1 MLVLCLFIV
10 NAIFT
15 FNIVGTFKGGIFMK
29 AQTLKRILGIVISV
43 SLLASMN
50 ITSASA
56 DSSFIVGDS
65 IASGVGPVAA
75 GESDFESFAE
85 CVTYYLIQS
94 GKINVGASVARI
106 GATSAQILDQVKSGS
121 GPSELKYVMVSSGG
135 NDYLDL
141 FEEALKPYMEEGD
154 TLATL
159 TPEKRAVLAQKISAD
174 QTAFTAKL
182 AEVNT
187 VTENAA
193 ANAVKIVDE
202 LKANAPDA
210 EIYFLE
216 MYNPFDS
223 YLSSENDAMRIIGT
237 FAQNSISAYNK
248 KLAEIDGI
256 KLVPVFE
263 NFKGRSDDYIRSGDV
278 HPTEAGH
285 IKIAELII
293 SDITGEDNDTILTN
307 LLKYRLIDGT
317 TFMALPEDMRSDI
330 DPDKIAEAIVTTA
343 AITTEEPTL
352 TTTSAAEITTA
363 SDGAVTTSVTTAAET
378 TTTAAET
385 TTETPATSGTTV
397 SVSSVSSSPAT
408 SDRGISPVI
417 FSGLFASAAACLML
431 RKKK

>member
-1 MLVLCLFIV
+1 
-10 NAIFT
+10 
-15 FNIVGTFKGGIFMK
+15 MK
-29 AQTLKRILGIVISV
+29 AKNLKRILGIVISV
-43 SLLASMN
+43 SLLASMT
-50 ITSASA
+50 IPSVSAV
-56 DSSFIVGDS
+56 SSFTAGDS

-94 GKINVGASVARI
+94 GRIDVGVSDAKI
-106 GATSAQILDQVKSGS
+106 GATSAQILDRQVIAGS
-121 GPSELKYVMVSSGG
+121 NPADVKYVMISSGG

-141 FEEALKPYMEEGD
+141 FEEALKPYMDEGD

-159 TPEKRAVLAQKISAD
+159 TPEKRAVIAQKISED

-202 LKANAPDA
+202 IKAKYPDA

-223 YLSSENDAMRIIGT
+223 YLSSENDAMRILGT

-248 KLAEIDGI
+248 ELAAIDGI

-263 NFKGRSDDYIRSGDV
+263 NFKGRSDDYIRTGDV

-293 SDITGEDNDTILTN
+293 NDITGEDNDTILSN
-307 LLKYRLIDGT
+307 LLKYKLINGA
-317 TFMALPEDMRSDI
+317 TFNALPEDMRSDI
-330 DPDKIAEAIVTTA
+330 DPDKIIGENAVTTA
-343 AITTEEPTL
+343 A
-352 TTTSAAEITTA
+352 
-363 SDGAVTTSVTTAAET
+363 VTDAPPVISSVDWTTAAD
-378 TTTAAET
+378 TTTAAATTAETTSET
-385 TTETPATSGTTV
+385 TTEASTTSGTTV
-397 SVSSVSSSPAT
+397 SVSNVSSSPAT
-408 SDRGISPVI
+408 SDRGLSPVI

-431 RKKK
+431 RKKN

>member
-1 MLVLCLFIV
+1 
-10 NAIFT
+10 
-15 FNIVGTFKGGIFMK
+15 MK
-29 AQTLKRILGIVISV
+29 AKNLKRILGIVISV
-43 SLLASMN
+43 SLLASMT
-50 ITSASA
+50 IPSVSAV
-56 DSSFIVGDS
+56 SSFTAGDS

-94 GKINVGASVARI
+94 GRIDVGVSDAKI
-106 GATSAQILDQVKSGS
+106 GATSAQILDRQVIAGS
-121 GPSELKYVMVSSGG
+121 NPADVKYVMISSGG

-141 FEEALKPYMEEGD
+141 FEEALKPYMDEGD

-159 TPEKRAVLAQKISAD
+159 TPEKRAVIAQKISED

-202 LKANAPDA
+202 IKAKYPDA
-210 EIYFLE
+210 VIYFLE

-223 YLSSENDAMRIIGT
+223 YLSSENDAMRILGT

-248 KLAEIDGI
+248 ELAAIDGI

-263 NFKGRSDDYIRSGDV
+263 NFKGRSDDYIRTGDV

-293 SDITGEDNDTILTN
+293 NDITGEDNDTILSN
-307 LLKYRLIDGT
+307 LLKYKLINGA
-317 TFMALPEDMRSDI
+317 TFNALPEDMRSDI
-330 DPDKIAEAIVTTA
+330 DPDKIIGENAVTTA
-343 AITTEEPTL
+343 A
-352 TTTSAAEITTA
+352 
-363 SDGAVTTSVTTAAET
+363 VTDAPPVISSVDWTTAA
-378 TTTAAET
+378 TTTAADTTTAAATTAETTSET
-385 TTETPATSGTTV
+385 TTEASTTSGTTV
-397 SVSSVSSSPAT
+397 SVSNVSSSPAT
-408 SDRGISPVI
+408 SDRGLSPVI

-431 RKKK
+431 RKKRD

>member
-1 MLVLCLFIV
+1 
-10 NAIFT
+10 
-15 FNIVGTFKGGIFMK
+15 MK
-29 AQTLKRILGIVISV
+29 ANLKRLLGIVISA
-43 SLLASMN
+43 SLLASVT
-50 ITSASA
+50 IPSVSAV
-56 DSSFIVGDS
+56 SSFTAGDS

-94 GKINVGASVARI
+94 GRIDVGVSDAKI
-106 GATSAQILDQVKSGS
+106 GATSAQILDRQVIAGS
-121 GPSELKYVMVSSGG
+121 NPADVKYVMISSGG

-141 FEEALKPYMEEGD
+141 FEEALKPYMDEGD

-159 TPEKRAVLAQKISAD
+159 TPEKRAVIAQKISED

-202 LKANAPDA
+202 IKAKYPDA

-223 YLSSENDAMRIIGT
+223 YLSSENDAMRILGT

-248 KLAEIDGI
+248 ELAAIDGI

-263 NFKGRSDDYIRSGDV
+263 NFKGRSDDYIRTGDV

-293 SDITGEDNDTILTN
+293 NDITGEDNDTILSN
-307 LLKYRLIDGT
+307 LLKYKLINGA
-317 TFMALPEDMRSDI
+317 TFNALPEDMRSDI
-330 DPDKIAEAIVTTA
+330 DPDKIIGENAVTTA
-343 AITTEEPTL
+343 AVTDAPPVI
-352 TTTSAAEITTA
+352 SSVDWTTA
-363 SDGAVTTSVTTAAET
+363 AVTTTAVSKKFAIPANGGGDISPEET
-378 TTTAAET
+378 TTAV
-385 TTETPATSGTTV
+385 TTEAPASSTTTV
-397 SVSSVSSSPAT
+397 SVKSTSSSPAT
-408 SDRGISPVI
+408 SDRGLSPVI
-417 FSGLFASAAACLML
+417 FSGLFASAAACVML

>member
-1 MLVLCLFIV
+1 
-10 NAIFT
+10 
-15 FNIVGTFKGGIFMK
+15 MK
-29 AQTLKRILGIVISV
+29 AKNLKRILGIVISV
-43 SLLASMN
+43 SLLASMT
-50 ITSASA
+50 IPSVSAV
-56 DSSFIVGDS
+56 SSFTAGDS

-94 GKINVGASVARI
+94 GRIDVGVSDAKI
-106 GATSAQILDQVKSGS
+106 GATSAQILDRQVIAGS
-121 GPSELKYVMVSSGG
+121 NPADVKYVMISSGG

-141 FEEALKPYMEEGD
+141 FEEALKPYMDEGD

-159 TPEKRAVLAQKISAD
+159 TPEKRAVIAQKISED

-202 LKANAPDA
+202 IKAKYPDA
-210 EIYFLE
+210 VIYFLE

-223 YLSSENDAMRIIGT
+223 FLSSENDAMRILGT

-248 KLAEIDGI
+248 ELAAIDGI

-263 NFKGRSDDYIRSGDV
+263 NFKGRSDDYIRTGDV

-293 SDITGEDNDTILTN
+293 NDITGEDNDTILSN
-307 LLKYRLIDGT
+307 LLKYKLINGS
-317 TFMALPEDMRSDI
+317 TFNALPEDMRSDI
-330 DPDKIAEAIVTTA
+330 DPDKIIGENAVTTA
-343 AITTEEPTL
+343 A
-352 TTTSAAEITTA
+352 
-363 SDGAVTTSVTTAAET
+363 VTDAPPVISSVDWTTAA
-378 TTTAAET
+378 TTTAADTTTAATTTAETTSET
-385 TTETPATSGTTV
+385 TTEASTTSGTTV
-397 SVSSVSSSPAT
+397 SVSNVSSSPAT
-408 SDRGISPVI
+408 SDRGLSPVI

>member
-1 MLVLCLFIV
+1 
-10 NAIFT
+10 
-15 FNIVGTFKGGIFMK
+15 MK
-29 AQTLKRILGIVISV
+29 AKNLKRILGIVISV
-43 SLLASMN
+43 SLLASMT
-50 ITSASA
+50 IPSVSAV
-56 DSSFIVGDS
+56 SSFTAGDS

-94 GKINVGASVARI
+94 GRIDVGVSDAKI
-106 GATSAQILDQVKSGS
+106 GATSAQILDRQVIAGS
-121 GPSELKYVMVSSGG
+121 NPADVKYVMISSGG

-141 FEEALKPYMEEGD
+141 FEEALKPYMDEGD

-159 TPEKRAVLAQKISAD
+159 TPEKRAVIAQKISED

-202 LKANAPDA
+202 IKAKYPDA
-210 EIYFLE
+210 VIYFLE

-223 YLSSENDAMRIIGT
+223 YLSSENDAMRILGT

-248 KLAEIDGI
+248 ELAAIDGI

-263 NFKGRSDDYIRSGDV
+263 NFKGRSDDYIRTGDV

-293 SDITGEDNDTILTN
+293 NDITGEDNDTILSN
-307 LLKYRLIDGT
+307 LLKYKLINGA
-317 TFMALPEDMRSDI
+317 TFNALPEDMRSDI
-330 DPDKIAEAIVTTA
+330 DPDKIIGENAVTTA
-343 AITTEEPTL
+343 A
-352 TTTSAAEITTA
+352 
-363 SDGAVTTSVTTAAET
+363 VTDAPPVISSVDWTTAA
-378 TTTAAET
+378 TTTAADTTTAAATTAETTSET
-385 TTETPATSGTTV
+385 TTEASTTSGTTV
-397 SVSSVSSSPAT
+397 SVSNVSSSPAT
-408 SDRGISPVI
+408 SDRGLSPVI

>member
-1 MLVLCLFIV
+1 
-10 NAIFT
+10 
-15 FNIVGTFKGGIFMK
+15 MK
-29 AQTLKRILGIVISV
+29 AKNLKRILGIVISV
-43 SLLASMN
+43 SLLASMT
-50 ITSASA
+50 IPSVSAV
-56 DSSFIVGDS
+56 SSFTAGDS

-94 GKINVGASVARI
+94 GRIDVGVSDAKI
-106 GATSAQILDQVKSGS
+106 GATSAQILDRQVIAGS
-121 GPSELKYVMVSSGG
+121 NPADVKYVMISSGG

-141 FEEALKPYMEEGD
+141 FEEALKPYMDEGD

-159 TPEKRAVLAQKISAD
+159 TPEKRAVIAQKISED

-202 LKANAPDA
+202 IKAKYPDA
-210 EIYFLE
+210 VIYFLE

-223 YLSSENDAMRIIGT
+223 YLSSENDAMRILGT

-248 KLAEIDGI
+248 ELAAIDGI

-263 NFKGRSDDYIRSGDV
+263 NFKGRSDDYIRTGDV

-293 SDITGEDNDTILTN
+293 NDITGEDNDTILSN
-307 LLKYRLIDGT
+307 LLKYKLINGA
-317 TFMALPEDMRSDI
+317 TFNALPEDMRSDI
-330 DPDKIAEAIVTTA
+330 DPDKIIGENAVTTA
-343 AITTEEPTL
+343 AVTDAPPVI
-352 TTTSAAEITTA
+352 SSVDWTTA
-363 SDGAVTTSVTTAAET
+363 AVTTTAVSKKFAIPANGGGYIIPEET
-378 TTTAAET
+378 TTAV
-385 TTETPATSGTTV
+385 TTEAPASSTTTV
-397 SVSSVSSSPAT
+397 SVKSTSSSPAT

-417 FSGLFASAAACLML
+417 FSGLFASAAACVML
-431 RKKK
+431 RKKRD

>member
-1 MLVLCLFIV
+1 
-10 NAIFT
+10 
-15 FNIVGTFKGGIFMK
+15 MK
-29 AQTLKRILGIVISV
+29 AKNLKRILGIVISV
-43 SLLASMN
+43 SLLASMT
-50 ITSASA
+50 IPSVSAV
-56 DSSFIVGDS
+56 SSFTAGDS

-94 GKINVGASVARI
+94 GRIDVGVSDAKI
-106 GATSAQILDQVKSGS
+106 GATSAQILDRQVIAGS
-121 GPSELKYVMVSSGG
+121 NPADVKYVMISSGG

-141 FEEALKPYMEEGD
+141 FEEALKPYMDEGD

-159 TPEKRAVLAQKISAD
+159 TPEKRAVIAQKISED

-202 LKANAPDA
+202 IKAKYPDA

-223 YLSSENDAMRIIGT
+223 YLSSENDAMRILGT

-248 KLAEIDGI
+248 ELAAIDGI

-263 NFKGRSDDYIRSGDV
+263 NFKGRSDDYIRTGDV

-293 SDITGEDNDTILTN
+293 NDITGEDNDTILSN
-307 LLKYRLIDGT
+307 LLKYKLINGA
-317 TFMALPEDMRSDI
+317 TFNALPEDMRSDI
-330 DPDKIAEAIVTTA
+330 DPDKIIGENAVTTA
-343 AITTEEPTL
+343 A
-352 TTTSAAEITTA
+352 
-363 SDGAVTTSVTTAAET
+363 VTDAPPVISSVDWTTAA
-378 TTTAAET
+378 TTTAADTTTAAATTAETTSET
-385 TTETPATSGTTV
+385 TTEASTTSGTTV
-397 SVSSVSSSPAT
+397 SVSNVSSSPAT
-408 SDRGISPVI
+408 SDRGLSPVI

-431 RKKK
+431 RKKRD

>member
-1 MLVLCLFIV
+1 
-10 NAIFT
+10 
-15 FNIVGTFKGGIFMK
+15 MK
-29 AQTLKRILGIVISV
+29 ANLKRLLGIVISA
-43 SLLASMN
+43 SLLASVA
-50 ITSASA
+50 IPSVSAV
-56 DSSFIVGDS
+56 SSFTAGDS

-94 GKINVGASVARI
+94 GRIDVGVSDAKI
-106 GATSAQILDQVKSGS
+106 GATSAQILDRQVIAGS
-121 GPSELKYVMVSSGG
+121 NPADVKYVMISSGG

-141 FEEALKPYMEEGD
+141 FEEALKPYMDEGD

-159 TPEKRAVLAQKISAD
+159 TPEKRAVIAQKISED

-202 LKANAPDA
+202 IKAKYPDA
-210 EIYFLE
+210 VIYFLE

-223 YLSSENDAMRIIGT
+223 FLSSENDAMRILGT

-248 KLAEIDGI
+248 ELAAIDGI

-263 NFKGRSDDYIRSGDV
+263 NFKGRSDDYIRTGDV

-293 SDITGEDNDTILTN
+293 NDITGEDNDTILSN
-307 LLKYRLIDGT
+307 LLKYKLINGS
-317 TFMALPEDMRSDI
+317 TFNALPEDMRSDI
-330 DPDKIAEAIVTTA
+330 DPDKIIGENAVTTA
-343 AITTEEPTL
+343 A
-352 TTTSAAEITTA
+352 
-363 SDGAVTTSVTTAAET
+363 VTDAPPVISSVDWTTAA
-378 TTTAAET
+378 TTTAADTTTAATTTAETTSET
-385 TTETPATSGTTV
+385 TTEASTTSGTTV
-397 SVSSVSSSPAT
+397 SVSNVSNSPAT
-408 SDRGISPVI
+408 SDRGLSPVI

>member
-1 MLVLCLFIV
+1 
-10 NAIFT
+10 
-15 FNIVGTFKGGIFMK
+15 MK
-29 AQTLKRILGIVISV
+29 AKNLKRILGIVISV
-43 SLLASMN
+43 SLLASMT
-50 ITSASA
+50 IPSVSAV
-56 DSSFIVGDS
+56 SSFTAGDS

-94 GKINVGASVARI
+94 GRIDVGVSDAKI
-106 GATSAQILDQVKSGS
+106 GATSAQILDRQVIAGS
-121 GPSELKYVMVSSGG
+121 NPADVKYVMISSGG

-141 FEEALKPYMEEGD
+141 FEEALKPYMDEGD

-159 TPEKRAVLAQKISAD
+159 TPEKRAVIAQKISED

-202 LKANAPDA
+202 IKAKYPDA
-210 EIYFLE
+210 VIYFLE

-223 YLSSENDAMRIIGT
+223 YLSSENDAMRILGT

-248 KLAEIDGI
+248 ELAAIDGI

-263 NFKGRSDDYIRSGDV
+263 NFKGRSDDYIRTGDV

-293 SDITGEDNDTILTN
+293 NDITGEDNDTILSN
-307 LLKYRLIDGT
+307 LLKYKLINGA
-317 TFMALPEDMRSDI
+317 TFNALPEDMRSDI
-330 DPDKIAEAIVTTA
+330 DPDKIIGENAVTTA
-343 AITTEEPTL
+343 A
-352 TTTSAAEITTA
+352 
-363 SDGAVTTSVTTAAET
+363 VTDAPPVISSVDWTTAAD
-378 TTTAAET
+378 TTTAAATTAETTSET
-385 TTETPATSGTTV
+385 TTEASTTSGTTV
-397 SVSSVSSSPAT
+397 SVSNVSSSPAT
-408 SDRGISPVI
+408 SDRGLSPVI

>member
-1 MLVLCLFIV
+1 
-10 NAIFT
+10 
-15 FNIVGTFKGGIFMK
+15 MK
-29 AQTLKRILGIVISV
+29 AKNLKRILGIVISV
-43 SLLASMN
+43 SLLASMT
-50 ITSASA
+50 IPSVSAI
-56 DSSFIVGDS
+56 SSFTAGDS

-94 GKINVGASVARI
+94 GRIDVGVSDAKI
-106 GATSAQILDQVKSGS
+106 GATSAQILDSQVIAGS
-121 GPSELKYVMVSSGG
+121 NPADVKYVMISSGG

-141 FEEALKPYMEEGD
+141 FEEALKPYMDEGD

-159 TPEKRAVLAQKISAD
+159 TPEKRAVIAQKISED

-202 LKANAPDA
+202 IKAKYPDA
-210 EIYFLE
+210 VIYFLE

-223 YLSSENDAMRIIGT
+223 YLSSENDAMRILGT
-237 FAQNSISAYNK
+237 FSQNSISAYNK
-248 KLAEIDGI
+248 ELAAIDGI

-263 NFKGRSDDYIRSGDV
+263 NFKGRSDDYIRTGDV

-293 SDITGEDNDTILTN
+293 NDITGEDNDTILSN
-307 LLKYRLIDGT
+307 LLKYKLINGA
-317 TFMALPEDMRSDI
+317 TFNALPEDMRSDI
-330 DPDKIAEAIVTTA
+330 DPDTIIGENAVTTA
-343 AITTEEPTL
+343 AVTDAPPVI
-352 TTTSAAEITTA
+352 SSVDWTTA
-363 SDGAVTTSVTTAAET
+363 AVTTTAVSKKSAIPANGGGYIIPEET
-378 TTTAAET
+378 TTAV
-385 TTETPATSGTTV
+385 TTEAPASSTTTV
-397 SVSSVSSSPAT
+397 SVKSTSSSPAT

-417 FSGLFASAAACLML
+417 FSGLFASAAACLMS

>member
-1 MLVLCLFIV
+1 
-10 NAIFT
+10 
-15 FNIVGTFKGGIFMK
+15 MK
-29 AQTLKRILGIVISV
+29 AKNLKRILGIVISV
-43 SLLASMN
+43 SLLASMT
-50 ITSASA
+50 IPSVSAV
-56 DSSFIVGDS
+56 SSFTAGDS

-94 GKINVGASVARI
+94 GRIDVGVSDAKI
-106 GATSAQILDQVKSGS
+106 GATSAQILDCQVIAGS
-121 GPSELKYVMVSSGG
+121 NPADVKYVMISSGG

-141 FEEALKPYMEEGD
+141 FEEALKPYMDEGD

-159 TPEKRAVLAQKISAD
+159 TPEKRAVIAQKISED

-202 LKANAPDA
+202 IKAKYPDA
-210 EIYFLE
+210 VIYFLE

-223 YLSSENDAMRIIGT
+223 YLSSENDAMRILGT

-248 KLAEIDGI
+248 ELAAIDGI

-263 NFKGRSDDYIRSGDV
+263 NFKGRSDDYIRTGDV

-293 SDITGEDNDTILTN
+293 NDITGEDNDTILSK
-307 LLKYRLIDGT
+307 LLKYKLINGA
-317 TFMALPEDMRSDI
+317 TFNALPEDMRSDI
-330 DPDKIAEAIVTTA
+330 DPDKIIGENAVTTA
-343 AITTEEPTL
+343 AVTDAPPVI
-352 TTTSAAEITTA
+352 SSVDWTTA
-363 SDGAVTTSVTTAAET
+363 AVTTTAVSKKSAIPANGGGYIIPEET
-378 TTTAAET
+378 TTAV
-385 TTETPATSGTTV
+385 TTEAPASSTTTV
-397 SVSSVSSSPAT
+397 SVKSTSSSPAT

-431 RKKK
+431 RKKRD

>member
-1 MLVLCLFIV
+1 
-10 NAIFT
+10 
-15 FNIVGTFKGGIFMK
+15 MK
-29 AQTLKRILGIVISV
+29 AKNLKRILGIVISV
-43 SLLASMN
+43 SLLASMT
-50 ITSASA
+50 IPSVSAV
-56 DSSFIVGDS
+56 SSFTAGDS

-94 GKINVGASVARI
+94 GRIDVGVSDAKI
-106 GATSAQILDQVKSGS
+106 GATSAQILDRQVIAGS
-121 GPSELKYVMVSSGG
+121 NPADVKYVMISSGG

-141 FEEALKPYMEEGD
+141 FEEALKPYMDEGD

-159 TPEKRAVLAQKISAD
+159 TPEKRAVIAQKISED

-202 LKANAPDA
+202 IKAKYPDA
-210 EIYFLE
+210 VIYFLE

-223 YLSSENDAMRIIGT
+223 FLSSENDAMRILGT

-248 KLAEIDGI
+248 ELAAIDGI

-263 NFKGRSDDYIRSGDV
+263 NFKGRSDDYIRTGDV

-293 SDITGEDNDTILTN
+293 NDITGEDNDTILSN
-307 LLKYRLIDGT
+307 LLKYKLINGA
-317 TFMALPEDMRSDI
+317 TFNALPEDMRSDI
-330 DPDKIAEAIVTTA
+330 DPDKIIGENAVTTA
-343 AITTEEPTL
+343 A
-352 TTTSAAEITTA
+352 
-363 SDGAVTTSVTTAAET
+363 VTDAPPVISSVDWTTAA
-378 TTTAAET
+378 TTTAADTTTAATTTAETTSET
-385 TTETPATSGTTV
+385 TTEASTTSGTTV
-397 SVSSVSSSPAT
+397 SVSNVSSSPAT
-408 SDRGISPVI
+408 SDRGLSPVI

>member
-1 MLVLCLFIV
+1 
-10 NAIFT
+10 
-15 FNIVGTFKGGIFMK
+15 MK
-29 AQTLKRILGIVISV
+29 ANLKRLLGIVISA
-43 SLLASMN
+43 SLLASVA
-50 ITSASA
+50 IPSVSAV
-56 DSSFIVGDS
+56 SSFTAGDS

-94 GKINVGASVARI
+94 GRIDVGVSDAKI
-106 GATSAQILDQVKSGS
+106 GATSAQILDRQVIAGS
-121 GPSELKYVMVSSGG
+121 NPADVKYVMISSGG

-141 FEEALKPYMEEGD
+141 FEEALKPYMDEGD

-159 TPEKRAVLAQKISAD
+159 TPEKRAVIAQKISED

-202 LKANAPDA
+202 IKAKYPDA
-210 EIYFLE
+210 VIYFLE

-223 YLSSENDAMRIIGT
+223 YLSSENDAMRILGT

-248 KLAEIDGI
+248 ELAAIDGI

-263 NFKGRSDDYIRSGDV
+263 NFKGRSDDYIRTGDV

-293 SDITGEDNDTILTN
+293 NDITGEDNDTILSN
-307 LLKYRLIDGT
+307 LLKYKLINGA
-317 TFMALPEDMRSDI
+317 TFNALPEDMRSDI
-330 DPDKIAEAIVTTA
+330 DPDKIIGENAVTTA
-343 AITTEEPTL
+343 T
-352 TTTSAAEITTA
+352 
-363 SDGAVTTSVTTAAET
+363 VTDAPPVISSVDWTTAA
-378 TTTAAET
+378 TTTAADTTTAAATTAETTSET
-385 TTETPATSGTTV
+385 TTEASTTSGTTV
-397 SVSSVSSSPAT
+397 SVSNVSSSPAT
-408 SDRGISPVI
+408 SDRGLSPVI

>member
-1 MLVLCLFIV
+1 
-10 NAIFT
+10 
-15 FNIVGTFKGGIFMK
+15 MK
-29 AQTLKRILGIVISV
+29 ANLKRILGIVISF
-43 SLLASMN
+43 SLLASVT
-50 ITSASA
+50 ISSVSAKC
-56 DSSFIVGDS
+56 SFTAGDS
-65 IASGVGPVAA
+65 IASGIGPVAA
-75 GESDFESFAE
+75 GESAFESFAE
-85 CVTYYLIQS
+85 CVTYYLIHS
-94 GKINVGASVARI
+94 GRIDVGVSDARI
-106 GATSAQILDQVKSGS
+106 GATSAQILNYQIIAGS
-121 GPSELKYVMVSSGG
+121 TAADVKYVMISSGG

-141 FEEALKPYMEEGD
+141 FEEALKPYMDEGD

-159 TPEKRAVLAQKISAD
+159 TPEKRAVITQKISAD

-202 LKANAPDA
+202 TRAKYPDA

-223 YLSSENDAMRIIGT
+223 YLSSDNDTMRILGT

-248 KLAEIDGI
+248 ELAAIDGI

-293 SDITGEDNDTILTN
+293 SDITGEDNDTILSN
-307 LLKYRLIDGT
+307 IIKYEMIDT
-317 TFMALPEDMRSDI
+317 ATFNALPEDMRSDI
-330 DPDKIAEAIVTTA
+330 DPDKIIGENAVTTA
-343 AITTEEPTL
+343 AVTDAPPVI
-352 TTTSAAEITTA
+352 SSVDWTTA
-363 SDGAVTTSVTTAAET
+363 AVTTTAVSKIPNIPANGGGYIPPEET
-378 TTTAAET
+378 TTAV
-385 TTETPATSGTTV
+385 TTEAPASSTTTV
-397 SVSSVSSSPAT
+397 SVKSVSSSPAT
-408 SDRGISPVI
+408 SDRGISPVVLTG
-417 FSGLFASAAACLML
+417 FFTAAAACVML

>member
-1 MLVLCLFIV
+1 
-10 NAIFT
+10 
-15 FNIVGTFKGGIFMK
+15 MK
-29 AQTLKRILGIVISV
+29 AKNLKRILGIVISV
-43 SLLASMN
+43 SLLASMT
-50 ITSASA
+50 IPSVSAV
-56 DSSFIVGDS
+56 SSFTAGDS

-94 GKINVGASVARI
+94 GRIDVGVSDAKI
-106 GATSAQILDQVKSGS
+106 GATSAQILNYQVIAGS
-121 GPSELKYVMVSSGG
+121 TPADVKYVMISSGG

-141 FEEALKPYMEEGD
+141 FEEALKPYMDEGD

-159 TPEKRAVLAQKISAD
+159 TPEKRAVITQKISAD

-202 LKANAPDA
+202 TKAKYPDA

-223 YLSSENDAMRIIGT
+223 YLSSENDAMRILGT

-248 KLAEIDGI
+248 ELAAIDGI

-263 NFKGRSDDYIRSGDV
+263 NFKGRSDDYIRTGDV

-293 SDITGEDNDTILTN
+293 NDITGEDNDTILSN
-307 LLKYRLIDGT
+307 LLKYKLINGA
-317 TFMALPEDMRSDI
+317 TFNALPEDMRSDI
-330 DPDKIAEAIVTTA
+330 DPDKIIGENAVTTA
-343 AITTEEPTL
+343 A
-352 TTTSAAEITTA
+352 
-363 SDGAVTTSVTTAAET
+363 VTDAPPVISSVDWTTAA
-378 TTTAAET
+378 TTTAADTTTAAATTAETTSET
-385 TTETPATSGTTV
+385 TTEASTTSGTTV
-397 SVSSVSSSPAT
+397 SVSNVSSSPAT
-408 SDRGISPVI
+408 SDRGLSPVI

-431 RKKK
+431 KKKRD

>member
-1 MLVLCLFIV
+1 
-10 NAIFT
+10 
-15 FNIVGTFKGGIFMK
+15 MK
-29 AQTLKRILGIVISV
+29 ANLKRLLGIVISA
-43 SLLASMN
+43 SLLASVA
-50 ITSASA
+50 IPSVSAV
-56 DSSFIVGDS
+56 SSFTAGDS

-94 GKINVGASVARI
+94 GRIDVGVSDAKI
-106 GATSAQILDQVKSGS
+106 GATSAQILDRQVIAGS
-121 GPSELKYVMVSSGG
+121 NPADVKYVMISSGG

-141 FEEALKPYMEEGD
+141 FEEALKPYMDEGD

-159 TPEKRAVLAQKISAD
+159 TPEKRAVIAQKISED

-202 LKANAPDA
+202 IKAKYPDA
-210 EIYFLE
+210 VIYFLE

-223 YLSSENDAMRIIGT
+223 YLSSENDAMRILGT

-248 KLAEIDGI
+248 ELAAIDGI

-263 NFKGRSDDYIRSGDV
+263 NFKGRSDDYIRTGDV

-293 SDITGEDNDTILTN
+293 NDITGEDNDTILSN
-307 LLKYRLIDGT
+307 LLKYKLINGA
-317 TFMALPEDMRSDI
+317 TFNALPEDMRSDI
-330 DPDKIAEAIVTTA
+330 DPDKIIGENAVTTA
-343 AITTEEPTL
+343 A
-352 TTTSAAEITTA
+352 
-363 SDGAVTTSVTTAAET
+363 VTDAPPVISSVDWTTAA
-378 TTTAAET
+378 TTTAADTTTAAATTAETTSET
-385 TTETPATSGTTV
+385 TTEASTTSGTTV
-397 SVSSVSSSPAT
+397 SVSNVSSSPAT
-408 SDRGISPVI
+408 SDRGLSPVI

>member
-1 MLVLCLFIV
+1 
-10 NAIFT
+10 
-15 FNIVGTFKGGIFMK
+15 MK
-29 AQTLKRILGIVISV
+29 AQNLKRILGIVISV
-43 SLLASMN
+43 SLLASVA
-50 ITSASA
+50 IPSVSAV
-56 DSSFIVGDS
+56 SSFTAGDS

-94 GKINVGASVARI
+94 GRIDVGVSDAKI
-106 GATSAQILDQVKSGS
+106 GATSAQILDRQVIAGS
-121 GPSELKYVMVSSGG
+121 NPADVKYVMISSGG

-141 FEEALKPYMEEGD
+141 FEEALKPYMDEGD

-159 TPEKRAVLAQKISAD
+159 TPEKRAVIAQKISED

-202 LKANAPDA
+202 IKAKYPDA

-223 YLSSENDAMRIIGT
+223 YLSSENDAMRILGT

-248 KLAEIDGI
+248 ELAAIDGI

-263 NFKGRSDDYIRSGDV
+263 NFKGRSDDYIRTGDV

-293 SDITGEDNDTILTN
+293 NDITGEDNDTILSN
-307 LLKYRLIDGT
+307 LLKYKLINGA
-317 TFMALPEDMRSDI
+317 TFNALPEDMRSDI
-330 DPDKIAEAIVTTA
+330 DPDKIIGENAVTTA
-343 AITTEEPTL
+343 AVTDAPPVI
-352 TTTSAAEITTA
+352 SSVDWTTA
-363 SDGAVTTSVTTAAET
+363 AVTTTAVSKKSAIPANGGGYIIPEET
-378 TTTAAET
+378 TTAV
-385 TTETPATSGTTV
+385 TTEAPASSTTTV
-397 SVSSVSSSPAT
+397 SVKSTSSSPAT
-408 SDRGISPVI
+408 SDRGLSPVI
-417 FSGLFASAAACLML
+417 FSGLFASAAACLMS

>member
-1 MLVLCLFIV
+1 
-10 NAIFT
+10 
-15 FNIVGTFKGGIFMK
+15 MK
-29 AQTLKRILGIVISV
+29 ANLKRILGIVISF
-43 SLLASMN
+43 SLLASMT
-50 ITSASA
+50 IPSVSAV
-56 DSSFIVGDS
+56 SSFTAGDS

-75 GESDFESFAE
+75 GESNFESFAE

-94 GKINVGASVARI
+94 RRIDVGVSDAKI
-106 GATSAQILDQVKSGS
+106 GATSAQILNYQVIAGS
-121 GPSELKYVMVSSGG
+121 TPADVKYVMISSGG

-141 FEEALKPYMEEGD
+141 FEEALKPYMVEGD

-159 TPEKRAVLAQKISAD
+159 TPEKRAVIAQKISED

-202 LKANAPDA
+202 IKAKYPDA
-210 EIYFLE
+210 VIYFLE

-223 YLSSENDAMRIIGT
+223 YLSSEDDTLRIIGT

-248 KLAEIDGI
+248 KLAAVEGI

-293 SDITGEDNDTILTN
+293 SDITGEDNDTILSN
-307 LLKYRLIDGT
+307 IIKYEMIDT
-317 TFMALPEDMRSDI
+317 ATFNALPEDMRSDI
-330 DPDKIAEAIVTTA
+330 DPDKIIGENAVTTA
-343 AITTEEPTL
+343 AVTDAPPVI
-352 TTTSAAEITTA
+352 SSVDWTTA
-363 SDGAVTTSVTTAAET
+363 AVTTTAVSKKSAIPANGGGDIPQEET
-378 TTTAAET
+378 TTAV
-385 TTETPATSGTTV
+385 TTEAPASSTTTV
-397 SVSSVSSSPAT
+397 SVKSVSSSPAT
-408 SDRGISPVI
+408 SDRGLSPVI
-417 FSGLFASAAACLML
+417 FSGLFASAAACVML
-431 RKKK
+431 RKERD

>member
-1 MLVLCLFIV
+1 
-10 NAIFT
+10 
-15 FNIVGTFKGGIFMK
+15 MK
-29 AQTLKRILGIVISV
+29 AKNLKRILGIVISV
-43 SLLASMN
+43 SLLASMT
-50 ITSASA
+50 IPSVSAV
-56 DSSFIVGDS
+56 SSFTAGDS

-94 GKINVGASVARI
+94 GRIDVGVSDAKI
-106 GATSAQILDQVKSGS
+106 GATSAQILNYQVIAGS
-121 GPSELKYVMVSSGG
+121 TPADVKYVMISSGG

-141 FEEALKPYMEEGD
+141 FEEALKPYMDEGD

-159 TPEKRAVLAQKISAD
+159 TPEKRAVIAQKISED

-202 LKANAPDA
+202 IKAKYPDA
-210 EIYFLE
+210 VIYFLE

-223 YLSSENDAMRIIGT
+223 YLSSENDAMRILGT

-248 KLAEIDGI
+248 ELAAIDGI

-263 NFKGRSDDYIRSGDV
+263 NFKGRSDDYIRTGDV

-293 SDITGEDNDTILTN
+293 NDITGEDNDTILSN
-307 LLKYRLIDGT
+307 LLKYKLINGA
-317 TFMALPEDMRSDI
+317 TFNALPEDMRSDI
-330 DPDKIAEAIVTTA
+330 DPDKIIGENAVTTA
-343 AITTEEPTL
+343 AITTEEPIS
-352 TTTSAAEITTA
+352 TTPADTTA
-363 SDGAVTTSVTTAAET
+363 SEVTTPAVSKKFAIPANGGGYISPEETTTAVTTEA
-378 TTTAAET
+378 
-385 TTETPATSGTTV
+385 PASSTTTV
-397 SVSSVSSSPAT
+397 SVKSISSSPAT
-408 SDRGISPVI
+408 SDRGLSPVI

-431 RKKK
+431 RKKRD

>member
-1 MLVLCLFIV
+1 
-10 NAIFT
+10 
-15 FNIVGTFKGGIFMK
+15 MK
-29 AQTLKRILGIVISV
+29 ANLKRLLGIVISA
-43 SLLASMN
+43 SLLASVA
-50 ITSASA
+50 IPSVSAV
-56 DSSFIVGDS
+56 SSFTAGDS

-94 GKINVGASVARI
+94 GRIDVGVSDAKI
-106 GATSAQILDQVKSGS
+106 GATSAQILDRQVIAGS
-121 GPSELKYVMVSSGG
+121 NPADVKYVMISSGG

-141 FEEALKPYMEEGD
+141 FEEALKPYMDEGD

-159 TPEKRAVLAQKISAD
+159 TPEKRAVIAQKISED

-202 LKANAPDA
+202 IKAKYPDA
-210 EIYFLE
+210 VIYFLE

-223 YLSSENDAMRIIGT
+223 FLSSENDAMRILGT

-248 KLAEIDGI
+248 ELAAIDGI

-263 NFKGRSDDYIRSGDV
+263 NFKGRSDDYIRTGDV

-293 SDITGEDNDTILTN
+293 NDITGEDNDTILSN
-307 LLKYRLIDGT
+307 LLKYKLINGS
-317 TFMALPEDMRSDI
+317 TFNALPEDMRSDI
-330 DPDKIAEAIVTTA
+330 DPDKIIGENAVTTA
-343 AITTEEPTL
+343 A
-352 TTTSAAEITTA
+352 
-363 SDGAVTTSVTTAAET
+363 VTDAPPVISSVDWTTAA
-378 TTTAAET
+378 TTTAADTTTAATTTAETTSET
-385 TTETPATSGTTV
+385 TTEASTTSGTTV
-397 SVSSVSSSPAT
+397 SVSNVSSSPAT
-408 SDRGISPVI
+408 SDRGLSPVI

>member
-1 MLVLCLFIV
+1 
-10 NAIFT
+10 
-15 FNIVGTFKGGIFMK
+15 MK

-94 GKINVGASVARI
+94 GKINVGATVARI

-223 YLSSENDAMRIIGT
+223 YLSSEDDTMRIIGT

-307 LLKYRLIDGT
+307 LLKYQLIDGT
-317 TFMALPEDMRSDI
+317 TFMELPEDMRSDI

-343 AITTEEPTL
+343 AITAFL
-352 TTTSAAEITTA
+352 ASAISAA
-363 SDGAVTTSVTTAAET
+363 
-378 TTTAAET
+378 
-385 TTETPATSGTTV
+385 
-397 SVSSVSSSPAT
+397 
-408 SDRGISPVI
+408 
-417 FSGLFASAAACLML
+417 
-431 RKKK
+431 

>member
-1 MLVLCLFIV
+1 
-10 NAIFT
+10 
-15 FNIVGTFKGGIFMK
+15 MK
-29 AQTLKRILGIVISV
+29 AKNLKRILGIVISV
-43 SLLASMN
+43 SLLASMT
-50 ITSASA
+50 IPSVSAV
-56 DSSFIVGDS
+56 SSFTAGDS

-94 GKINVGASVARI
+94 GRIDVGVSDAKI
-106 GATSAQILDQVKSGS
+106 GATSAQILDRQVIAGS
-121 GPSELKYVMVSSGG
+121 NPADVKYVMISSGG

-141 FEEALKPYMEEGD
+141 FEEALKPYMDEGD
-154 TLATL
+154 TLVTL
-159 TPEKRAVLAQKISAD
+159 TPEKRAVIAQKISED

-202 LKANAPDA
+202 IKAKYPDA
-210 EIYFLE
+210 VIYFLE

-223 YLSSENDAMRIIGT
+223 YLSSENDAMRILGT

-248 KLAEIDGI
+248 ELAAIDGI

-263 NFKGRSDDYIRSGDV
+263 NFKGRSDDYIRTGDV

-293 SDITGEDNDTILTN
+293 NDITGEDNDTILSN
-307 LLKYRLIDGT
+307 LLKYKLINGA
-317 TFMALPEDMRSDI
+317 TFNALPEDMRSDI
-330 DPDKIAEAIVTTA
+330 DPDKIIGENAVTTA
-343 AITTEEPTL
+343 AVTDAPPVI
-352 TTTSAAEITTA
+352 SSVDWTTA
-363 SDGAVTTSVTTAAET
+363 AVTTTAVSKKFAIPANGGGYISPEET
-378 TTTAAET
+378 TTAV
-385 TTETPATSGTTV
+385 TTEAPASSTTTV
-397 SVSSVSSSPAT
+397 SVKSTSSSPAT

>member
-1 MLVLCLFIV
+1 
-10 NAIFT
+10 
-15 FNIVGTFKGGIFMK
+15 MK
-29 AQTLKRILGIVISV
+29 AKNLKRILGIVISV
-43 SLLASMN
+43 SLLASMT
-50 ITSASA
+50 IPSVSAV
-56 DSSFIVGDS
+56 SSFTAGDS

-94 GKINVGASVARI
+94 GRIDVGVSDAKI
-106 GATSAQILDQVKSGS
+106 GATSAQILDRQVIAGS
-121 GPSELKYVMVSSGG
+121 NPADVKYVMISSGG

-141 FEEALKPYMEEGD
+141 FEEALKPYMDEGD

-159 TPEKRAVLAQKISAD
+159 TPEKRAVIAQKISED

-202 LKANAPDA
+202 IKAKYPDA

-223 YLSSENDAMRIIGT
+223 YLSSENDAMRILGT

-248 KLAEIDGI
+248 ELAAIDGI

-263 NFKGRSDDYIRSGDV
+263 NFKGRSDDYIRTGDV

-293 SDITGEDNDTILTN
+293 NDITGEDNDTILSN
-307 LLKYRLIDGT
+307 LLKYKLINGA
-317 TFMALPEDMRSDI
+317 TFNALPEDMRSDI
-330 DPDKIAEAIVTTA
+330 DPDKIIGENAVTTA
-343 AITTEEPTL
+343 A
-352 TTTSAAEITTA
+352 
-363 SDGAVTTSVTTAAET
+363 VTDAPPVISSVDWTTAA
-378 TTTAAET
+378 TTTAADTTTAAATTAETTSET
-385 TTETPATSGTTV
+385 TTEASTTSGTTV
-397 SVSSVSSSPAT
+397 SVSNVSSSPAT
-408 SDRGISPVI
+408 SDRGLSPVI

>member
-1 MLVLCLFIV
+1 
-10 NAIFT
+10 
-15 FNIVGTFKGGIFMK
+15 MK
-29 AQTLKRILGIVISV
+29 ANLKRILGIVISF
-43 SLLASMN
+43 SLLASMT
-50 ITSASA
+50 IPSVSAV
-56 DSSFIVGDS
+56 SSFTAGDS

-75 GESDFESFAE
+75 GESNFESFAE

-94 GKINVGASVARI
+94 RRIDVGVSDAKI
-106 GATSAQILDQVKSGS
+106 GATSAQILNYQVIAGS
-121 GPSELKYVMVSSGG
+121 TPADVKYVMISSGG

-141 FEEALKPYMEEGD
+141 FEEALKPYMVEGD

-159 TPEKRAVLAQKISAD
+159 TPEKRAVIAQKISED

-202 LKANAPDA
+202 IKAKYPDA
-210 EIYFLE
+210 VIYFLE

-223 YLSSENDAMRIIGT
+223 YLSSEDDTLRIIGT

-248 KLAEIDGI
+248 KLAAVEGI

-293 SDITGEDNDTILTN
+293 SDITGEDNDTILSN
-307 LLKYRLIDGT
+307 IIKYEMIDT
-317 TFMALPEDMRSDI
+317 ATFNALPEDMRSDI
-330 DPDKIAEAIVTTA
+330 DPDKIIGENAVTTA
-343 AITTEEPTL
+343 AVTDAPPVI
-352 TTTSAAEITTA
+352 SSVDWTTA
-363 SDGAVTTSVTTAAET
+363 AVTTTAVSKKSAIPANGGGDIPQEET
-378 TTTAAET
+378 TTAV
-385 TTETPATSGTTV
+385 TTEAPASSTTTV
-397 SVSSVSSSPAT
+397 SVKSVSSSPAT
-408 SDRGISPVI
+408 SDRGLSPVI
-417 FSGLFASAAACLML
+417 FSGLFASAAACVML
-431 RKKK
+431 RKKRD

>member
-1 MLVLCLFIV
+1 MI
-10 NAIFT
+10 
-15 FNIVGTFKGGIFMK
+15 

-65 IASGVGPVAA
+65 IASGIGPVAA

-94 GKINVGASVARI
+94 GKINVGATVARI

-202 LKANAPDA
+202 LKANAPDT

-223 YLSSENDAMRIIGT
+223 YLSSENDAMRILGT

-248 KLAEIDGI
+248 ELSAIDGI

-263 NFKGRSDDYIRSGDV
+263 NFKGRSDDYIRTGDV

-293 SDITGEDNDTILTN
+293 SDITGEDNDTILSN
-307 LLKYRLIDGT
+307 LLKYKLINGA
-317 TFMALPEDMRSDI
+317 TFNALPEDMRSDI
-330 DPDKIAEAIVTTA
+330 DPDKIIGENAVTTA
-343 AITTEEPTL
+343 AVTDAPPVI
-352 TTTSAAEITTA
+352 SSVDWTTA
-363 SDGAVTTSVTTAAET
+363 AVTT
-378 TTTAAET
+378 
-385 TTETPATSGTTV
+385 TV
-397 SVSSVSSSPAT
+397 
-408 SDRGISPVI
+408 
-417 FSGLFASAAACLML
+417 
-431 RKKK
+431 

>member
-1 MLVLCLFIV
+1 
-10 NAIFT
+10 
-15 FNIVGTFKGGIFMK
+15 MK
-29 AQTLKRILGIVISV
+29 AQNLKRILGIVISV
-43 SLLASMN
+43 SLLASMT
-50 ITSASA
+50 IPSVSAI
-56 DSSFIVGDS
+56 SSFTAGDS

-94 GKINVGASVARI
+94 GRIDVGVSDAKI
-106 GATSAQILDQVKSGS
+106 GATSAQILDRQVIAGS
-121 GPSELKYVMVSSGG
+121 NPADVKYVMISSGG

-141 FEEALKPYMEEGD
+141 FEEALKPYMDEGD

-159 TPEKRAVLAQKISAD
+159 TPEKRAVIAQKISED

-202 LKANAPDA
+202 IKAKYPDA
-210 EIYFLE
+210 VIYFLE

-223 YLSSENDAMRIIGT
+223 YLSSENDAMRILGT
-237 FAQNSISAYNK
+237 FSQNSISAYNK
-248 KLAEIDGI
+248 ELAAIDGI

-263 NFKGRSDDYIRSGDV
+263 NFKGRSDDYIRTGDV

-293 SDITGEDNDTILTN
+293 NDITGEDNDTILSN
-307 LLKYRLIDGT
+307 LLKYKLINGA
-317 TFMALPEDMRSDI
+317 TFNALPEDMRSDI
-330 DPDKIAEAIVTTA
+330 DPDKIIGENAVTTA
-343 AITTEEPTL
+343 T
-352 TTTSAAEITTA
+352 
-363 SDGAVTTSVTTAAET
+363 VTDAPPVISSVDWTTAA
-378 TTTAAET
+378 TTTAADTTTAAATTAETTSET
-385 TTETPATSGTTV
+385 TTEASTTSGTTV
-397 SVSSVSSSPAT
+397 SVSNVSSSPAT
-408 SDRGISPVI
+408 SDRGLSPVI

>member
-1 MLVLCLFIV
+1 
-10 NAIFT
+10 
-15 FNIVGTFKGGIFMK
+15 MK
-29 AQTLKRILGIVISV
+29 ANLKRILGIVISF
-43 SLLASMN
+43 SLLASMT
-50 ITSASA
+50 IPSVSAV
-56 DSSFIVGDS
+56 SSFTAGDS

-75 GESDFESFAE
+75 GESNFESFAE

-94 GKINVGASVARI
+94 RRIDVGVSDAKI
-106 GATSAQILDQVKSGS
+106 GATSAQILNYQVIAGS
-121 GPSELKYVMVSSGG
+121 TPADVKYVMISSGG

-141 FEEALKPYMEEGD
+141 FEEALKPYMVEGD

-159 TPEKRAVLAQKISAD
+159 TPEKRAVIAQKISED

-202 LKANAPDA
+202 IKAKYPDA
-210 EIYFLE
+210 VIYFLE

-223 YLSSENDAMRIIGT
+223 YLSSEDDTLRIIGT

-248 KLAEIDGI
+248 KLAAVEGI

-293 SDITGEDNDTILTN
+293 SDITGEDNDTILSN
-307 LLKYRLIDGT
+307 IIKYEMIDT
-317 TFMALPEDMRSDI
+317 ATFNALPEDMRSDI
-330 DPDKIAEAIVTTA
+330 DPDKIIGENAVTTA
-343 AITTEEPTL
+343 AVTDAPPVI
-352 TTTSAAEITTA
+352 SSVDWTTA
-363 SDGAVTTSVTTAAET
+363 AVTTTAVSKKSAIPANGGGYIRPEET
-378 TTTAAET
+378 TTAV
-385 TTETPATSGTTV
+385 TTEAPASSTTTV
-397 SVSSVSSSPAT
+397 SVKSVSSSPAT
-408 SDRGISPVI
+408 SDRGLSPVI
-417 FSGLFASAAACLML
+417 FSGLFASAAACVML
-431 RKKK
+431 RKKRD

>member
-1 MLVLCLFIV
+1 
-10 NAIFT
+10 
-15 FNIVGTFKGGIFMK
+15 MK
-29 AQTLKRILGIVISV
+29 AKNLKRILGIVISV
-43 SLLASMN
+43 SLLASMT
-50 ITSASA
+50 IPSVSAV
-56 DSSFIVGDS
+56 SSFTAGDS

-94 GKINVGASVARI
+94 GRIDVGVSDAKI
-106 GATSAQILDQVKSGS
+106 GATSAQILDRQVITGS
-121 GPSELKYVMVSSGG
+121 NPADVKYVMISSGG

-141 FEEALKPYMEEGD
+141 FEEALKPYMDEGD
-154 TLATL
+154 TLAAL
-159 TPEKRAVLAQKISAD
+159 TPEKRAVIAQKISED

-193 ANAVKIVDE
+193 ANAAKIVDE
-202 LKANAPDA
+202 IKAKYPDA
-210 EIYFLE
+210 VIYFLE

-223 YLSSENDAMRIIGT
+223 YLSSENDAMRILGT

-248 KLAEIDGI
+248 ELAAIDGI

-293 SDITGEDNDTILTN
+293 NDITGEDNDTILSN
-307 LLKYRLIDGT
+307 LLKYKLINGA
-317 TFMALPEDMRSDI
+317 TFNALPEDMRSDI
-330 DPDKIAEAIVTTA
+330 DPDKIIGENAVTTA
-343 AITTEEPTL
+343 T
-352 TTTSAAEITTA
+352 
-363 SDGAVTTSVTTAAET
+363 VTDAPPVISSVDWTTAA
-378 TTTAAET
+378 TTTAADTTTAAATTAETTSET
-385 TTETPATSGTTV
+385 TTEASTTSGTTV
-397 SVSSVSSSPAT
+397 SVSNVSSSPAT
-408 SDRGISPVI
+408 SDRGLSPVI
-417 FSGLFASAAACLML
+417 FSGLFASAATCLML

>member
-1 MLVLCLFIV
+1 
-10 NAIFT
+10 
-15 FNIVGTFKGGIFMK
+15 MK
-29 AQTLKRILGIVISV
+29 AKNLKRILGIVISV
-43 SLLASMN
+43 SLLASMT
-50 ITSASA
+50 IPSVSAV
-56 DSSFIVGDS
+56 SSFTAGDS

-94 GKINVGASVARI
+94 GRIDVGVSDAKI
-106 GATSAQILDQVKSGS
+106 GATSAQILDRQVIAGS
-121 GPSELKYVMVSSGG
+121 NPADVKYVMISSGG

-141 FEEALKPYMEEGD
+141 FEEALKPYMDEGD

-159 TPEKRAVLAQKISAD
+159 TPEKRAVIAQKISED

-202 LKANAPDA
+202 IKAKYPDA
-210 EIYFLE
+210 VIYFLE

-223 YLSSENDAMRIIGT
+223 YLSSENDAMRILGT

-248 KLAEIDGI
+248 ELAAIDGI

-263 NFKGRSDDYIRSGDV
+263 NFKGRSDDYIRTGDV

-293 SDITGEDNDTILTN
+293 NDITGEDNDTILSN
-307 LLKYRLIDGT
+307 LLKYKLINGA
-317 TFMALPEDMRSDI
+317 TFNALPEDMRSDI
-330 DPDKIAEAIVTTA
+330 DLDKIIGENAVTTA
-343 AITTEEPTL
+343 A
-352 TTTSAAEITTA
+352 
-363 SDGAVTTSVTTAAET
+363 VTDAPPVISSVDWTTAA
-378 TTTAAET
+378 TTTAADTTTAAATTAETTSET
-385 TTETPATSGTTV
+385 TTEASTTSGTTV
-397 SVSSVSSSPAT
+397 SVSNVSSSPAT
-408 SDRGISPVI
+408 SDRGLSPVI

>member
-1 MLVLCLFIV
+1 
-10 NAIFT
+10 
-15 FNIVGTFKGGIFMK
+15 MK
-29 AQTLKRILGIVISV
+29 AKNLKRILGIVISV
-43 SLLASMN
+43 SLLASMT
-50 ITSASA
+50 IPSVSAV
-56 DSSFIVGDS
+56 SSFTAGDS

-94 GKINVGASVARI
+94 GRIDVGVSDAKI
-106 GATSAQILDQVKSGS
+106 GATSAQILDSQVIAGS
-121 GPSELKYVMVSSGG
+121 NPADVKYVMISSGG

-141 FEEALKPYMEEGD
+141 FEEALKPYMDEGD

-159 TPEKRAVLAQKISAD
+159 TPEKRAVIAQKISED

-202 LKANAPDA
+202 IKAKYPDA
-210 EIYFLE
+210 VIYFLE

-223 YLSSENDAMRIIGT
+223 YLSSENDAMRILGT

-248 KLAEIDGI
+248 ELAAIDGI

-263 NFKGRSDDYIRSGDV
+263 NFKGRSDDYIRTGDV

-293 SDITGEDNDTILTN
+293 NDITGEDNDTILSN
-307 LLKYRLIDGT
+307 LLKYKLINGA
-317 TFMALPEDMRSDI
+317 TFNALPEDMRSDI
-330 DPDKIAEAIVTTA
+330 DPDKIIGENAVTTA
-343 AITTEEPTL
+343 A
-352 TTTSAAEITTA
+352 
-363 SDGAVTTSVTTAAET
+363 VTDAPPVISSVDWTTAA
-378 TTTAAET
+378 TTTAADTTTAATTTAETTSET
-385 TTETPATSGTTV
+385 TTEASTTSGTTV
-397 SVSSVSSSPAT
+397 SVSNVSSSPAT
-408 SDRGISPVI
+408 SDRGLSPVI